1 MKWWKLIAS
10 VLLCEMAG
18 VVGSIT
24 TYPNIV
30 GWYSAL
36 NKPFFTPPNWAFGP
50 VWVTLYLLMGVAFFM
65 VWNKGLN
72 KKTMPALQ
80 IFGIQLGL
88 NVLWSIVFFG
98 FQAIAAGLVV
108 IILLWFTIAWTI
120 ARFLKVSKPAA
131 WFLVPYIAWVTI
143 AAALN
148 AGVFILN

>member
-1 MKWWKLIAS
+1 
-10 VLLCEMAG
+10 
-18 VVGSIT
+18 
-24 TYPNIV
+24 
-30 GWYSAL
+30 
-36 NKPFFTPPNWAFGP
+36 
-50 VWVTLYLLMGVAFFM
+50 MGVAFFM